1 MTSPSYSDGVNHRE
15 KLTVLKHA
23 KAAVHEIIS
32 DEARHGMG
40 FEELMKGYLSKEYR
54 CDET

>member
-1 MTSPSYSDGVNHRE
+1 MPDR
-15 KLTVLKHA
+15 
-23 KAAVHEIIS
+23 
-32 DEARHGMG
+32 DETRHGMG

>member
-23 KAAVHEIIS
+23 KAAVHEITS

-40 FEELMKGYLSKEYR
+40 FEGLLKRYFGK
-54 CDET
+54 

>member
-1 MTSPSYSDGVNHRE
+1 
-15 KLTVLKHA
+15 VL
-23 KAAVHEIIS
+23 EIGR

>member
-1 MTSPSYSDGVNHRE
+1 MTSPSYSGGVNHRE

-40 FEELMKGYLSKEYR
+40 FVGLMKRYLGK
-54 CDET
+54 